1 MRVRVTLF
9 LLVAFLFAA
18 IPGFSATPT
27 SDADQPKADALTWNV
42 GEFKKLKAALD
53 FQNEALSQEGYKF
66 NDLRLSPMIRSEQWY
81 EFPIEIGFLS
91 TEEYLL
97 PFLKKVETFSIADA
111 AMTNKALNVSQ
122 TAEVLPNKKV
132 LLNFSLNQTY
142 ICGLESAR
150 KAGSEQ
156 NARLVKALA
165 RLLQMTSFQPCIRRG
180 ESEVSKGP
188 SHWLT
193 NLRVDGDFRVQ
204 MTGYALSF
212 PAVTKLAEDLYQ
224 SGAFSEVFLSN
235 TNKNVY
241 EKVPV
246 WRFDIVARIQ

>member
-1 MRVRVTLF
+1 MRAHVTLF
-9 LLVAFLFAA
+9 LLVALLFT
-18 IPGFSATPT
+18 IPVFSQSPAP
-27 SDADQPKADALTWNV
+27 DVDQPKADSLTWNI

-53 FQNEALSQEGYKF
+53 FQNEALSLEGYKF
-66 NDLRLSPMIRSEQWY
+66 NDLRLSPMIRAEQWY
-81 EFPIEIGFLS
+81 EIPIEIGFLS

-97 PFLKKVETFSIADA
+97 PFLKKVEAFSIADA
-111 AMTNKALNVSQ
+111 AVANKALNISQ

-132 LLNFSLNQTY
+132 LLNFSLNQAYT
-142 ICGLESAR
+142 CGLESAR
-150 KAGSEQ
+150 QAGGER
-156 NARLVKALA
+156 NVRLAKALT

-180 ESEVSKGP
+180 ESEVSKG
-188 SHWLT
+188 STHWLT

-204 MTGYALSF
+204 MTGYGLSF
-212 PAVTKLAEDLYQ
+212 TAVTKLVEDLYQ
-224 SGAFSEVFLSN
+224 SGAFAEVFLNN